1 MEFKVNHVCNYL
13 GLRIPILNVHFPC
26 IFFVPQVKRF
36 LEHVNRHLPNVSKNL
51 FILFNLWDLV
61 VDEGED
67 SSNDDSDDDEDT
79 SRRDATVE
87 TVKKQ
92 HLQKVQEFLVQGLQ
106 ANAVLDRTFFVSGKE
121 ACKVQENEKKGK
133 PCSESGIFIHSRPV
147 VCTVSTNLICY
158 ILSVHMYVICNYTRL
173 HHASK
178 ESCTQLLKVLI

>member
-1 MEFKVNHVCNYL
+1 MEFKVNHVCSYL
-13 GLRIPILNVHFPC
+13 GLRIPILNVRFPC

-147 VCTVSTNLICY
+147 VCTVPQT
-158 ILSVHMYVICNYTRL
+158 
-173 HHASK
+173 
-178 ESCTQLLKVLI
+178 